1 MILNRHLSTGS
12 VRSAFTLIEL
22 MVVIGLIM
30 IVMTIGI
37 PRLIY
42 NNETPLGGSLSAVM
56 DACAAARTKAILS
69 GQTTK
74 VIIDSETYSVTVG
87 GVSTKPKTELENLNP
102 DTNNLDRLND
112 DPKQTAQTGSSFSG
126 KIHAD
131 VGVDFLAVN
140 FKDMSEAE
148 RAEINFFPNGT
159 SDEFAIGMRH
169 ITGDG
174 VQRFVHL
181 DSVTG
186 LAYLKTGDEMLA
198 P

>member
-1 MILNRHLSTGS
+1 
-12 VRSAFTLIEL
+12 

-42 NNETPLGGSLSAVM
+42 NNETPLGGTLSAVM

-69 GQTTK
+69 GQPTK
-74 VIIDSETYSVTVG
+74 VVVDSENYSVTVG
-87 GVSTKPKTELENLNP
+87 GASIKPKTELEILNS
-102 DTNNLDRLND
+102 DTTNFDSLDGE
-112 DPKQTAQTGSSFSG
+112 PKPTPQTGTSFSG

-140 FKDMSEAE
+140 FKDMLDEG
-148 RAEINFFPNGT
+148 RAEINFYPNGT

-198 P
+198 Q